1 MSSQLSPEG
10 SVNYARATVRALRA
24 LRGPALA
31 TRDGYAHLYLLAATD
46 ALRHAK

>member
-1 MSSQLSPEG
+1 MLRKFEG
-10 SVNYARATVRALRA
+10 ITRATVRALRA